1 MLNTTLS
8 VRKKYI
14 IFSILAIIVISGA
27 IGFYLFNKGPVSVKN
42 ARATKVNAVAL
53 YKSFLKDSLQARQT
67 YLNNILEVT
76 GMVTK
81 VSKNQQNQV
90 IVMLQT
96 NEGGAYINCTM
107 EEEAVSLAENQQAVL
122 KGICTGMGMSD
133 PDLGILGDVYLV
145 RCYKTK

>member
-1 MLNTTLS
+1 MA
-8 VRKKYI
+8 VRKKNI
-14 IFSILAIIVISGA
+14 VFFILAIIIIAGA
-27 IGFYLFNKGPVSVKN
+27 IGFYLFNKGPVNVKN
-42 ARATKVNAVAL
+42 AQAVKVDAAIL
-53 YKSFLKDSLQARQT
+53 YQAFLKDSVQGRQT
-67 YLNNILEVT
+67 YANKILEVT

-107 EEEAVSLAENQQAVL
+107 EDEAVSLAENQQAVL